1 MLFHLQIF
9 LVSRKDVSLS
19 TLVDIV
25 DIFDS
30 RVANALPKSIEQLNK
45 VDSQSISK
53 SLAKQT
59 TLERNVTW
67 IRENGMCLELVR
79 PGKSTIKQ
87 AGRGAFAQ
95 AFIEKDSIIVPAPLN
110 TIIDRLKLVIYD
122 LEKDVE
128 TGELVKNY
136 VPIGQQLLLNYCFG
150 HPQSSLLLCPMTNVV
165 LMNHCSSRI
174 VGEGNCGKNGPNA
187 KIKWA
192 SSWDTN
198 TPVWLEKSLD
208 DIEAETK
215 VGNRGLSFDVV
226 ATRDIAPGEEIF
238 LDYGI
243 DWENKWNDHIENWE
257 PPEFTSDYKSVRSM
271 INDRKFK
278 TVDELESNPYP
289 DNVLQVCFCKWC
301 DSEDEEDDEESEDE
315 IEEEKITHSGST
327 IASDVGVE
335 GEESLYPCD
344 IVEKASDESFTVRV
358 FCKKKTFMITSYSS
372 DLVTF
377 RMQKYTSDQHLSG
390 VFRHFIGIDD
400 DMFPDHW
407 KNLHHE

>member
-1 MLFHLQIF
+1 MC
-9 LVSRKDVSLS
+9 KDVSLS

-30 RVANALPKSIEQLNK
+30 RVANAIPKSIEKMNK
-45 VDSQSISK
+45 VNSLSITK
-53 SLAKQT
+53 SLAQQT

-67 IRENGMCLELVR
+67 IRENGMCLELIR

-110 TIIDRLKLVIYD
+110 TIIDRLNMVIYN
-122 LEKDVE
+122 LEQDEE
-128 TGELVKNY
+128 TGESVKKDY

-165 LMNHCSSRI
+165 LMNHCSSRS
-174 VGEGNCGKNGPNA
+174 VGEGNCGENGPNA

-208 DIEAETK
+208 DIKAETEE
-215 VGNRGLSFDVV
+215 GNRGLSFDVV

-243 DWENKWNDHIENWE
+243 DWEKAWNDHIEKWE
-257 PPEFTSDYKSVRSM
+257 PPEFTSDYKPVRLM
-271 INDRKFK
+271 INDREFK

-289 DNVLQVCFCKWC
+289 DNVQQVCFCEWC
-301 DSEDEEDDEESEDE
+301 DRDDEKDDEESEDE
-315 IEEEKITHSGST
+315 IEEEEVTRSGST
-327 IASDVGVE
+327 IESNVGVE
-335 GEESLYPCD
+335 GEESLYPCE
-344 IVEKASDESFTVRV
+344 IVEKTSKESFTVRV
-358 FCKKKTFMITSYSS
+358 FCNKKKTFMITSYSS

-377 RMQKYTSDQHLSG
+377 RMQKYTSDQHLKG

-400 DMFPDHW
+400 NMFPNHW
-407 KNLHHE
+407 RNLKDE